1 MDVKKIRRWCSKY
14 SYWNRKYVSYQL
26 RVIKCRH
33 WWWVQVEQAFFL
45 TSVETVTLKV
55 LVPFGNFSKLFIW
68 LHTCPV
74 LLHMQISV
82 MAQDSVSLG
91 YFMDVLWKEKYPWS
105 FFCAEVILRQ
115 LDIVFQ
121 LFFPWSV
128 AAQQDLEAASP
139 LLIISATNGAHL
151 GG

>member
-1 MDVKKIRRWCSKY
+1 MKGKIS
-14 SYWNRKYVSYQL
+14 
-26 RVIKCRH
+26 
-33 WWWVQVEQAFFL
+33 
-45 TSVETVTLKV
+45 LK
-55 LVPFGNFSKLFIW
+55 
-68 LHTCPV
+68 
-74 LLHMQISV
+74 
-82 MAQDSVSLG
+82 
-91 YFMDVLWKEKYPWS
+91 

-121 LFFPWSV
+121 LFFPWSVKAV